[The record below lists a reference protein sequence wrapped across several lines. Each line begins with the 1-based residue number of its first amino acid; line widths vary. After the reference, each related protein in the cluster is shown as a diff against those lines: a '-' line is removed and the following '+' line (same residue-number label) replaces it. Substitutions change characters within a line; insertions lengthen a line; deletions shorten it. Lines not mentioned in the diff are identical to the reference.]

1 MKKKKGGWDVTLI
14 PVMNEE
20 TRGRLGK
27 ALSPSHHLPIHSLL
41 IQASSVTTEVLMS
54 FLKSTYLKKLKFKR
68 RIFLKAYHMVSTF
81 KYILKIVAA
90 DLSAIPL
97 TAYLHRHADS

>member
-1 MKKKKGGWDVTLI
+1 
-14 PVMNEE
+14 
-20 TRGRLGK
+20 
-27 ALSPSHHLPIHSLL
+27 
-41 IQASSVTTEVLMS
+41 MS
-54 FLKSTYLKKLKFKR
+54 FLKSTYLKKLKFKQ
-68 RIFLKAYHMVSTF
+68 RIFLKAYHMVPTF